1 MCGICGCFQDPR
13 FGSIDNRV
21 VGNMT
26 DAIAH
31 RGPDDGGEWVDGAT
45 GLMLGHRRLAI
56 LDLSPAG
63 HQPMKSSDERFVLS
77 YNGEIYNHLAL
88 REQLVAAGV
97 AVAWRGH
104 SDTETLLA
112 CIQAWGVE
120 QTLKLTV
127 GMFAFGVWDRK
138 LGELTLARDRMGE
151 KPLYYG
157 WQGDSFLFASE
168 LQALHAHPAFL
179 AEVDRG
185 ALALYLRH
193 GTVPAPYS
201 IFLGISKLEPGT
213 LITLKLEPGASR
225 ELIPRP
231 YWTLDSAIQNGIEH
245 PFGGDASDA
254 VDELERVLSASIRS
268 QMLADVPLGAF
279 LSGGVDSSTI
289 VALMQKHSVDQ
300 VQTFTIG
307 FEDAAYNEA
316 GYAEAVSR
324 HLGTDH
330 TEIIISPADAL
341 AVIPSL
347 GRIYS
352 EPFADSSQIPTF
364 LVSRL
369 AAQSV
374 RVSLSGD
381 AGDELFGGY
390 NRYLQA
396 KRTWERADRVPTPLR
411 RVAAA
416 TLRSVSPRAW
426 DRIYGFASPV
436 LPKGLRMANPGG
448 KAHKLAGVLQS
459 ADGPAFYRALTSYW
473 TNPEDIVIGGNEPPT
488 LLTRPSR
495 WPQTGSLE
503 SWMMAMDTQTYLP
516 DDILTKVDRAAMANS
531 LETRVPMLDHRVVEF
546 AWTLPLEYKIRNGVG
561 KWPLRQV
568 LDRYVPRE
576 LIDRPKMGFA
586 IPLEEWLRG
595 PLREWAEE
603 LLDENRLVREGFFHP
618 QPIRQMLKEHTS
630 GSQNWQE
637 RLWPILMFELWLDEQ
652 GAKRSRLGG
661 VRRGAD

>member
-1 MCGICGCFQDPR
+1 VCGICGCFQDPR
-13 FGSIDNRV
+13 LGSVDDRV
-21 VGNMT
+21 VTGMT

-31 RGPDDGGEWVDGAT
+31 RGPDDGGEWIDKAT

-63 HQPMKSSDERFVLS
+63 HQPMKSQDDRFVLS

-88 REQLVAAGV
+88 REQLAASG
-97 AVAWRGH
+97 ATFDWRGH

-112 CIQAWGVE
+112 CIQEWGVE
-120 QTLKLTV
+120 RALKMSV
-127 GMFAFGVWDRK
+127 GMFAFGLWDRQ

-157 WQGDSFLFASE
+157 WQGDSFMFASE
-168 LQALHAHPAFL
+168 LQALRAHPAFL
-179 AEVDRG
+179 GEVDRG

-213 LITLKLEPGASR
+213 LVTLRLVPGASR
-225 ELIPRP
+225 ELAPRS

-245 PFGGDASDA
+245 PFDGDASDA
-254 VDELERVLSASIRS
+254 VDELERVLTTSVRA
-268 QMLADVPLGAF
+268 QMLSDVPLGAF

-289 VALMQKHSVDQ
+289 VALMQRHSMER

-307 FEDAAYNEA
+307 FEEEAYNEA
-316 GYAEAVSR
+316 GHAEAVAR

-330 TEIIISPADAL
+330 TEIIVKPADAL

-347 GRIYS
+347 AGIYS

-396 KRTWERADRVPTPLR
+396 KRTWERADRVPASLR
-411 RVAAA
+411 RAAAA

-426 DRIYGFASPV
+426 DRLYGFASPV
-436 LPKGLRMANPGG
+436 LPKGFRMANPGG

-459 ADGPAFYRALTSYW
+459 ADGPAFYRGLTSYW
-473 TNPEDIVIGGNEPPT
+473 EAPEDVVIGGKEPPT
-488 LLTRPSR
+488 LLTQPAR

-503 SWMMAMDTQTYLP
+503 SWMMAIDTQTYLP

-546 AWTLPLEYKIRNGVG
+546 AWTLPLEYKIRSGVG

-586 IPLEEWLRG
+586 IPLESWLRG

-603 LLDENRLVREGFFHP
+603 LLDERRLIAEGFFRAE
-618 QPIRQMLKEHTS
+618 PIRAMWAEHLS
-630 GSQNWQE
+630 GSRNLQNE
-637 RLWPILMFELWLDEQ
+637 LWTILMFQSWLEQ
-652 GAKRSRLGG
+652 ISDRPEQVSQA
-661 VRRGAD
+661 VV